1 MAPDQALGRI
11 TFKHV
16 IGGKDYYLGIWNIN
30 QIGPAVCLVG
40 YDLQGGDKW
49 CFVVMDTIHTV
60 NPDQRTGDGLI
71 KYIQEL
77 LVQLNSWISQVIKT
91 EDDFPVEFEE
101 LRQKLAQIRF
111 DGEKFI

>member
-1 MAPDQALGRI
+1 MAERFA
-11 TFKHV
+11 
-16 IGGKDYYLGIWNIN
+16 
-30 QIGPAVCLVG
+30 
-40 YDLQGGDKW
+40 
-49 CFVVMDTIHTV
+49 
-60 NPDQRTGDGLI
+60 
-71 KYIQEL
+71 QEL